1 MTIKASEM
9 ESNTQNLQT
18 LSSAVPSVQVGHLW
32 GKLKEPTRLEI
43 PFANCSKNDI
53 RRHVWD
59 FMEKHDIA
67 NFPRP
72 VIHRIPN
79 FKGATTAGHSLAQ
92 LPEFQQART
101 LKVGPDKP
109 LEEVRFQ
116 VLAHPQKE
124 LLVPT
129 PKLRRGLF
137 NRLAAPP
144 ACSPEELRKLASRRG
159 IDHDSKPVPIASR
172 CKIDVVVVGSVAVDG
187 FGRRLGKGEGFADLE
202 YALAATNHGSA
213 VGQDTVVIT
222 CVHDCQVFD
231 CLPPDLFAEHDLP
244 VDIIV
249 TPTRVIRASIFLPK
263 PKRIIWSLLT
273 KEKLEQIEILKE
285 IQFKEKRI
293 GHDVALKDDVVVSI
307 DSMPTVS
314 CAARKKGKKTK
325 RVLSDVPKS
334 KTQTPDMENWFTVFL
349 GRIPRN
355 FPPHDLQEALL
366 GRGIDHKGPGIHLV
380 IKPVK
385 GVAFLNMDPAIHQ
398 HDEVLKLLDGV
409 CLGSTELNVQGDSQY
424 TGVKVP
430 VKKEKLKKIRRD
442 RNPRSVTPEE
452 KVSCSEKE
460 TLTDKDIEP

>member
-1 MTIKASEM
+1 M
-9 ESNTQNLQT
+9 ESTTSNPPPPHRTQ
-18 LSSAVPSVQVGHLW
+18 
-32 GKLKEPTRLEI
+32 E
-43 PFANCSKNDI
+43 
-53 RRHVWD
+53 
-59 FMEKHDIA
+59 
-67 NFPRP
+67 
-72 VIHRIPN
+72 
-79 FKGATTAGHSLAQ
+79 
-92 LPEFQQART
+92 EFIEAKT

-116 VLAHPQKE
+116 VLSHPQKE

-137 NRLAAPP
+137 NRLVAPLD
-144 ACSPEELRKLASRRG
+144 CSQQELRALASRRG

-172 CKIDVVVVGSVAVDG
+172 CKIDVVVVGSVAVDR

-249 TPTRVIRASIFLPK
+249 TPTKVVRASIFLPK

-273 KEKLEQIEILKE
+273 KEKLDQIEILRE

-293 GHDVALKDDVVVSI
+293 GHDVSLMDDVPVEN
-307 DSMPTVS
+307 PN
-314 CAARKKGKKTK
+314 AANTTNRKKVKKTK
-325 RVLSDVPKS
+325 RQLPEAQKS
-334 KTQTPDMENWFTVFL
+334 KAQSTTDMEGWFTVFL

-355 FPPHDLQEALL
+355 YPPKDLQEVLAA
-366 GRGIDHKGPGIHLV
+366 RGFEHNSPGINLV

-385 GVAFLNMDPAIHQ
+385 GVAFLNMDPSVHQ
-398 HDEVLKLLDGV
+398 HDDVIKQLDGV
-409 CLGSTELNVQGDSQY
+409 CLGSTELNVQGDSKY
-424 TGVKVP
+424 TGVKAP
-430 VKKEKLKKIRRD
+430 VKKYRLKKIRRN
-442 RNPRSVTPEE
+442 RNPRSVTPEDELPTIPNE
-452 KVSCSEKE
+452 KRANEITERDV
-460 TLTDKDIEP
+460 EP